1 MDMSDLK
8 IDMNDMIM
16 TDSPIRF
23 PGLFG
28 DWTFTASSKAI
39 DVGHGIY
46 WYGILIALG
55 LLLAL
60 LLCMKERVKYGI
72 SEDNLYDGLLWGI
85 PIGIVG
91 ARVYYVLFYLDR
103 FHTSDGKFDFG
114 SAIAFW
120 DGGLAIYG
128 TVIAVIILAV
138 CLSRRKGKRGFK
150 FFAMTDL
157 VVMGLLVGQIVGRW
171 GNFMNRE
178 AFGSETTC
186 LFRMQLTTKAGQLIE
201 VHPTFLYESIWCFVG
216 LALLAAYIKK
226 RKFNGDIALRYLI
239 WYGAGRFWIESLRT
253 DSLLLVPSLGLRAS
267 QLVAA
272 AAVVGGVA
280 LEIFLTRKYK
290 SKPLMVTLALTA
302 ENRSLLAKVRKAEP
316 EFTVEREELMASSPR
331 KLFLERTNAY
341 NERVKQQ
348 LKEKLAEKN

>member
-1 MDMSDLK
+1 
-8 IDMNDMIM
+8 M
-16 TDSPIRF
+16 THLTNLVEF
-23 PGLFG
+23 PALGLSFPLNRVAFSIG
-28 DWTFTASSKAI
+28 GI
-39 DVGHGIY
+39 NIY
-46 WYGILIALG
+46 WYGVCIAVGMCLALVFAFRHGVEFGVDADAMVDVILIG
-55 LLLAL
+55 VVMGI
-60 LLCMKERVKYGI
+60 LC
-72 SEDNLYDGLLWGI
+72 
-85 PIGIVG
+85 
-91 ARVYYVLFYLDR
+91 ARLYYVAMAPYNYDSLWEVL
-103 FHTSDGKFDFG
+103 
-114 SAIAFW
+114 AIR

-128 TVIAVIILAV
+128 GIIGGFLFGGLA
-138 CLSRRKGKRGFK
+138 CKWRKVPVLPMFDLAAMGF
-150 FFAMTDL
+150 L
-157 VVMGLLVGQIVGRW
+157 IGQGCGRW
-171 GNFMNRE
+171 GNFFNQE
-178 AFGSETTC
+178 AFGCNTTLPWGMYSEATHDYLLSSVVTAPKGVIIDPN
-186 LFRMQLTTKAGQLIE
+186 LP

-239 WYGAGRFWIESLRT
+239 WYGAGRFWIEALRT

-316 EFTVEREELMASSPR
+316 EFTVEREELVASSPR

>member
-1 MDMSDLK
+1 MDRSDLK

-39 DVGHGIY
+39 DVGHGVY

-85 PIGIVG
+85 PLGIVG

-103 FHTSDGKFDFG
+103 FRTSDGKFDFG

-201 VHPTFLYESIWCFVG
+201 VHPTFLYESVWNLVG
-216 LALLAAYIKK
+216 L
-226 RKFNGDIALRYLI
+226 
-239 WYGAGRFWIESLRT
+239 
-253 DSLLLVPSLGLRAS
+253 LLLLFVCQS
-267 QLVAA
+267 
-272 AAVVGGVA
+272 
-280 LEIFLTRKYK
+280 T
-290 SKPLMVTLALTA
+290 
-302 ENRSLLAKVRKAEP
+302 
-316 EFTVEREELMASSPR
+316 ASSTGRIPGSISFGMALAVFGWRVCARTACICSTGSFSASPSGCPR
-331 KLFLERTNAY
+331 PSASSWCW
-341 NERVKQQ
+341 
-348 LKEKLAEKN
+348 